1 MQKGRRGSKGEG
13 RRGSQGP
20 AGCLCGFG
28 SARTPDAPLSDSQRS
43 PLASP
48 GEEMP
53 APAGRLG
60 ARRAVWRAS
69 GWPASSRASPAV
81 PFLRAAGESGDEKP
95 VSFKAQAS
103 RCPRPLP
110 APLPAGLVLQLQT
123 LGAQPASPPA
133 TALRCS
139 ARPHPPR
146 PGVRGGVG
154 VQAGPWRPAP
164 PHLKFSGSVAAS
176 LLRTRGAERLELLW
190 RMANFS
196 ARPPYTRGF
205 AGSGFFHLG
214 ENCRPSCWADVASH
228 GPSMNSVVPDF
239 HSFSENEASPPKTLG
254 LRERAPQLQ
263 PGPGGRCVRSGLP
276 AAPTALGLG
285 AQGLWGPRRRH
296 PGRKGSGPCQQG
308 TGGARCTVG
317 A

>member
-164 PHLKFSGSVAAS
+164 PHLKFRGSLSPANSGSRALGIALADGELQCPPPIHARIRGLRIFS
-176 LLRTRGAERLELLW
+176 SWRKLPALLLGRRCLSRALDEQRCSGFSFLLR
-190 RMANFS
+190 
-196 ARPPYTRGF
+196 
-205 AGSGFFHLG
+205 
-214 ENCRPSCWADVASH
+214 
-228 GPSMNSVVPDF
+228 
-239 HSFSENEASPPKTLG
+239 K
-254 LRERAPQLQ
+254 
-263 PGPGGRCVRSGLP
+263 
-276 AAPTALGLG
+276 
-285 AQGLWGPRRRH
+285 
-296 PGRKGSGPCQQG
+296 
-308 TGGARCTVG
+308 
-317 A
+317 